1 MYQSL
6 SHSDS
11 PIVNNE
17 DEDEDI
23 SSCIDHWSHNLS
35 SIQAILQREEEIL
48 EIPSPGSKGVA
59 LATEWLLSA
68 AELSLSEYSV
78 LRLNEA
84 GQGRQLTTTN

>member
-68 AELSLSEYSV
+68 AELSLSTQYSDSV
-78 LRLNEA
+78 K
-84 GQGRQLTTTN
+84 QGRQLTTTN